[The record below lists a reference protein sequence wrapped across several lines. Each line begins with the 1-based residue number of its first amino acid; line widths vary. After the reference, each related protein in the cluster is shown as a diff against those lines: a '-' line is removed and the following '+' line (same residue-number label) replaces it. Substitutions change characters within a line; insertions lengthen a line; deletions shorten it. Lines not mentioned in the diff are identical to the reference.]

1 MSSLEAA
8 SSPQAPFAGYVELH
22 AKSFYSFGTGA
33 SHTHELLAQAKVFGY
48 GALALTDTNLCGAL
62 EFARLANSLGI
73 QPITGGELT
82 LLDGARIVLLAKTRE
97 GYANLSRL
105 FTLANAV
112 DRREPRLD
120 PAHLPNHAAGLIL
133 LTGGRD
139 GPLARLI
146 EAGRYHT
153 ALALLREY
161 AAWFGGCG
169 EDGASSEDGGC
180 GAGKDRGAGNRAA
193 VYVELQQ
200 NFLRGDTKRNREL
213 ARLARDADVPVVAT
227 NDVHYHAPERY
238 RLQHALEAAKR
249 NITIDQALPHL
260 KPNHHLHLKS
270 HARMESLFKD
280 FPEAIANTGRIAEQC
295 TFDLSTDLGYT
306 LPDPAVP
313 EGFTLTQ
320 YLRSLC
326 ETAAV
331 RRYGAI
337 TAQVQARL
345 DEEFDLIE
353 RHNLAGF
360 LLLYREIVGIAQ
372 QIMVERG
379 LVDPATPLEERPP
392 GRGRGS
398 SVALLVGYL
407 IGISHVDP
415 LKWDLTLERFISA
428 DMTMLP
434 DIDLD
439 FPRELR
445 DPLLERVHRHFGP
458 EYAVLAGAVATYS
471 VKGIIQDLG
480 KALGLPKEDLSLLSK
495 QLHSHHADNLKAEM
509 LALPAFKE
517 KVNAAGWR
525 DLIALGPALM
535 DAPKGLGQ
543 HVGGMILSDTPIS
556 ALAPIRAGAM
566 EGRFIMDW
574 NKDSV
579 ADANFAKI
587 DLLSLPVLD
596 QIEEALDLIA
606 AREGKR
612 PDLSRIDPADPQ
624 VYDMIN
630 AGRSIGIFLLQS
642 PAQLKMGQR
651 LRSRTLLDL
660 AYQVA
665 LIRPGVGVQGSA
677 VSQFVERYR
686 HGVAWD
692 YDHPLEQRALE
703 RGYGI
708 IVWQEQVVQLI
719 MDVGG
724 MTAAQADEVR
734 RAFGKPN
741 NAHLIAM
748 HWQQFL
754 EGARSKGVSEPIAEK
769 IFAKLNGHYMFPESH
784 SHAFAITAYQA
795 AWLKRYYPLEFF
807 IGLMNNQPM
816 GFYPL
821 ETLKQDAQSFG
832 VPFRNPC
839 VNRSQAQCTPL
850 AGAVL
855 LGLRFV
861 RNVGEEAAQGIVAER
876 ESGGPYTGASDFV
889 RRTGVKP
896 KAVQS
901 LVQAG
906 AFDEVGGLN
915 GSTPASSPHPQKPH
929 LQNPQD
935 TPTALQTPN
944 PQDETAL
951 RKTPASEKTLAS
963 EKTQNLHI
971 APNPQETQNRREAL
985 WDAGL
990 AIRPGKNGQRAF
1002 AVATADKVPRL
1013 TDFDDFE
1020 RMVGEYATMG
1030 IYPKGHLMEHFRP
1043 ALGPEVLPTV
1053 AIEDVKE
1060 GERIQVAGWP
1070 VARQHPRGRDGTVF
1084 VTIEDEVG
1092 SVQLILWPRVFAR
1105 YRRALG
1111 SQVILA
1117 TGEVSRWDGTTNVIV
1132 SAVRA
1137 LDTTVPMPASHDWH

>member
-1 MSSLEAA
+1 MISLQAQ
-8 SSPQAPFAGYVELH
+8 SSPQAPSSTQSPSAGYVELH
-22 AKSFYSFGTGA
+22 AKSFYSFGIGA
-33 SHTHELLAQAKVFGY
+33 SHPHELLAQAKAFGY
-48 GALALTDTNLCGAL
+48 AALALTDTNLCGAL
-62 EFARLANSLGI
+62 DFARLANSLEI
-73 QPITGGELT
+73 RPITGGEIT
-82 LLDGARIVLLAKTRE
+82 LLDGARIVLLARTRE
-97 GYANLSRL
+97 GYANLARL

-120 PAHLPNHAAGLIL
+120 PVHLPTHAAGLIL

-139 GPLARLI
+139 GPLARLM
-146 EAGRYHT
+146 EAGRHQT
-153 ALALLREY
+153 ALTLLQEY
-161 AAWFGGCG
+161 V
-169 EDGASSEDGGC
+169 
-180 GAGKDRGAGNRAA
+180 AGYGHES

-200 NFLRGDTKRNREL
+200 NFLRGDTKRNGEL
-213 ARLARDADVPVVAT
+213 ARLADEAGVPVVAT
-227 NDVHYHAPERY
+227 NDVLYHAPERY

-280 FPEAIANTGRIAEQC
+280 FPDAIANTVRIAAQC

-320 YLRSLC
+320 YLRTLC
-326 ETAAV
+326 EEAAV
-331 RRYGAI
+331 RRYGAV

-353 RHNLAGF
+353 RHNLSGF

-379 LVDPATPLEERPP
+379 LMDPATPLEERPP

-458 EYAVLAGAVATYS
+458 EYAVLAGAIATYS

-495 QLHSHHADNLKAEM
+495 QLHSHHADNLKEEM
-509 LALPAFKE
+509 LGLPAFKD
-517 KVNAAGWR
+517 KVTAAGWR

-535 DAPKGLGQ
+535 DAPKGIGQ
-543 HVGGMILSDTPIS
+543 HVGGMILSDMPIS
-556 ALAPIRAGAM
+556 ALVPIRAGAM

-606 AREGKR
+606 AREGTR

-734 RAFGKPN
+734 RAFTKPN

-748 HWQQFL
+748 HWQLFL
-754 EGARSKGVSEPIAEK
+754 QGSRSRGVPEAVAEK
-769 IFAKLNGHYMFPESH
+769 IFSKINGHYMFPESH

-839 VNRSQAQCTPL
+839 INRSEVRCTP
-850 AGAVL
+850 AEGAVL

-861 RNVGEEAAQGIVAER
+861 KDVGAEMAERIVAER
-876 ESGGPYTGASDFV
+876 ESGGIYTGASDFV
-889 RRTGVKP
+889 RRTGAKP

-906 AFDEVGGLN
+906 AFDEITL
-915 GSTPASSPHPQKPH
+915 TSSPHPQ
-929 LQNPQD
+929 
-935 TPTALQTPN
+935 
-944 PQDETAL
+944 DETASQ
-951 RKTPASEKTLAS
+951 KIPVSAKTLAS
-963 EKTQNLHI
+963 KKTP
-971 APNPQETQNRREAL
+971 APKETQNRREAL

-990 AIRPGKNGQRAF
+990 AMRPGRHGQRAF
-1002 AVATADKVPRL
+1002 AVATAESVPRL
-1013 TDFDDFE
+1013 ADFDDFE
-1020 RMVGEYATMG
+1020 RMVGEYAVMG

-1043 ALGPEVLPTV
+1043 SLGPNVLPTV

-1105 YRRALG
+1105 HRRALG

-1137 LDTTVPMPASHDWH
+1137 LDASVPMPASHDWH